1 MLLGQKGSSD
11 LQWPALSGGDSEER
25 EESPEDVVVVKLVL
39 LPLSGLSRH
48 VILIVIQKLTPGKKH
63 KKPVNILKSRA
74 FIYSPLQVKLV

>member
-1 MLLGQKGSSD
+1 MLLGQKGTDLSD

-48 VILIVIQKLTPGKKH
+48 IVLIVIQKLAPGKKH
-63 KKPVNILKSRA
+63 KKPLSTLETWA
-74 FIYSPLQVKLV
+74 FIYSPLV